1 MTRSTAVTSRPQHA
15 RGRVAGAHRRH
26 QGAPRVAARAGQT
39 ASTVLV
45 GVLAVGLAFQGAP
58 ADEPHQ
64 SAAAAATTAPLVA
77 EAPAAGADDR
87 PAPSA
92 TLGPVPQPTGVV
104 DAARDRLVGP
114 APSLVVPSAPPVPL
128 TPPAAAG
135 LDVTQQSTSDPAS
148 AWVVVNKALPLAPAD
163 YAPADLVVVAG
174 YEVRAALQDPLG
186 RMLAAAAAEGVRL
199 ELRSGFRSY
208 AYQGGVHAD
217 WAARIG
223 QPRADE
229 VSARP
234 GHSEHQTGLAV
245 DVGSATRPECDFQA
259 CFDQTPEGQWVA
271 ARAAEF
277 GFLVRY
283 TAANQAVTGYA
294 PEGWHLRYVGTDLLA
309 EMQRRGVTTLE
320 ELFGLPGGPAYP

>member
-1 MTRSTAVTSRPQHA
+1 VTSRPQHA

-26 QGAPRVAARAGQT
+26 QGAPRAVARAGQV
-39 ASTVLV
+39 ASTVVV
-45 GVLAVGLAFQGAP
+45 GVLAVGFALQGAP
-58 ADEPHQ
+58 ADEP
-64 SAAAAATTAPLVA
+64 
-77 EAPAAGADDR
+77 DR
-87 PAPSA
+87 PAPASA
-92 TLGPVPQPTGVV
+92 AEAPVAAAPATPGPTRSPEASASLGPVPQPTGPV
-104 DAARDRLVGP
+104 DPARDRLAGP
-114 APSLVVPSAPPVPL
+114 APALVVPSAPATPL
-128 TPPAAAG
+128 TPPAVAG
-135 LDVTQQSTSDPAS
+135 LDLMQQSTSDPAS
-148 AWVVVNKALPLAPAD
+148 PWVVVNKALPLAPPE
-163 YAPADLVVVAG
+163 YAPADLVAVAG
-174 YEVRAALQDPLG
+174 YEVRAALQDPLS
-186 RMLAAAAAEGVRL
+186 RMLAAAAADGVRL

-208 AYQGGVHAD
+208 AYQGAVHAD
-217 WAARIG
+217 WAARVG

-245 DVGSATRPECDFQA
+245 DVGSGTRPDCDFQA

-271 ARAAEF
+271 ARATEF

-320 ELFGLPGGPAYP
+320 ELFGLPGGPSYP